1 MVSRPPSRRPGVPIG
16 RGLVREPPP
25 VAAVRRRYLAEGVE
39 PGGDVPAP
47 IVRSW
52 RRSARHGLDMDRPPA
67 IEALSAGQLRE
78 ARDRNEMLLRASRG
92 EIEAL
97 YEDART
103 SGGIVVLTDPDGL
116 ILATVGNLDFA
127 ERAARVSLRPGVVWG
142 EASIGTNAIGT
153 AIAESCEIS
162 VRGAEHFFGAHHI
175 LSCSAVPI
183 FDPAGRV
190 IGVLDFS
197 NSSRLVQTHTLALV
211 RRAVEQI
218 ERRLFEGRFGSHEQ
232 IHFHADPALLDG
244 PHEGLLAFEEDRL
257 VGANRYGLNL
267 LGLEWSAL
275 GALRFREIFDVDRTS
290 LAADRPAGPNRVRTI
305 RGSTMFAR
313 LRPSSRPS
321 TARPEPRAGAAG
333 RIEPAAIFDARVSK
347 SLERAVRL
355 SDNGVAVLVQGEIGT
370 GKEIFARQIH
380 TAGRRHDGPFVTVDC
395 SAIEPSRI
403 VAELFGAEDGA
414 IRRAEG
420 GVLLLEAIEALPLG
434 IQARLERLLT
444 HDEGG
449 GASGDFALVV
459 ATHCSLTERVRQG
472 AFRRDLLLAIGAFS
486 VELEPLRRHPE
497 RARVVADLWARVA
510 PTAVRGRLE
519 PATAALLAAYDWP
532 GNHRQL
538 MATLRSLVVLGEA
551 GERLDAD
558 ALPSEIRAGRETL
571 PEAPVALDVEVGLE
585 TITLAAMQAALEAE
599 GGNVSRAARRL
610 GVHRSTLYRRLFS
623 RDRAG
628 D

>member
-1 MVSRPPSRRPGVPIG
+1 VATG

-25 VAAVRRRYLAEGVE
+25 LATVRRRYLAEGIE
-39 PGGDVPAP
+39 PGGDVPAS

-67 IEALSAGQLRE
+67 IEALSSGQLRE
-78 ARDRNEMLLRASRG
+78 ARERNEMLLGASRG
-92 EIEAL
+92 ELEAL
-97 YEDART
+97 YEDARS
-103 SGGIVVLTDPDGL
+103 SGGIVILTDPDGL

-127 ERAARVSLRPGVVWG
+127 ERASRVSLRPGVAWG

-153 AIAESCEIS
+153 ALAETCEIS

-175 LSCSAVPI
+175 LSCSAAPI

-197 NSSRLVQTHTLALV
+197 NSSSLVQTHTLALV

-218 ERRLFEGRFGSHEQ
+218 ERRLFEGRFGGHEQ

-257 VGANRYGLNL
+257 VGANRYGMKL
-267 LGLEWSAL
+267 LGLDWSAL
-275 GALRFREIFDVDRTS
+275 GALRFREIFDADRTS
-290 LAADRPAGPNRVRTI
+290 LVADRPAGPNRVRTT

-321 TARPEPRAGAAG
+321 AVRPEPRAGGAG
-333 RIEPAAIFDARVSK
+333 RVEPAAIFDARVSK
-347 SLERAVRL
+347 ALERAIRL
-355 SDNGVAVLVQGEIGT
+355 CDNGVAILVQGEIGT

-380 TAGRRHDGPFVTVDC
+380 AGGRRHDGPFVTVDC
-395 SAIEPSRI
+395 SAIDPGEI
-403 VAELFGAEDGA
+403 AAVLFEAGGGALHRA
-414 IRRAEG
+414 IG

-434 IQARLERLLT
+434 IQARLERLLA
-444 HDEGG
+444 DEGR
-449 GASGDFALVV
+449 AATEDFGLVV
-459 ATHCSLTERVRQG
+459 ATHCNLSERVRQG
-472 AFRRDLLLAIGAFS
+472 AFRRDLLLAIGAYP
-486 VELEPLRRHPE
+486 VELDPLRRHPD
-497 RARVVADLWARVA
+497 RARVIADLWARVA
-510 PTAVRGRLE
+510 PTSVRGRLE
-519 PATAALLAAYDWP
+519 PATAALLSAYDWP

-538 MATLRSLVVLGEA
+538 MATLRSLVVLAEA

-558 ALPSEIRAGRETL
+558 ALPTEIRAVRETPP
-571 PEAPVALDVEVGLE
+571 PEAPVTLDVEVGLE
-585 TITLAAMQAALEAE
+585 TITLAAMQSALEAE

-623 RDRAG
+623 RERGGDRADG
-628 D
+628 SSSV